1 MINIPASVS
10 PDLPRVQRGSGP
22 NFGAGV
28 QSLSGAAQIDRNR
41 WVSEACLAIS
51 LHDGHR
57 QGLDLA
63 EHLAQ
68 HPVVVG
74 PAPVASL
81 RVPRISSK
89 LSAWTFAEAE
99 LGRRWAVA
107 LTFLYLSFAW
117 MLQLF
122 ERRRSERDELAVE
135 VVMLRHGVAVL
146 RRRVARP
153 HRAVAS
159 GNVHVGTS
167 AGIHPE
173 LAREQNRRGLRSSS
187 TRSRST

>member
-1 MINIPASVS
+1 
-10 PDLPRVQRGSGP
+10 
-22 NFGAGV
+22 
-28 QSLSGAAQIDRNR
+28 
-41 WVSEACLAIS
+41 
-51 LHDGHR
+51 
-57 QGLDLA
+57 
-63 EHLAQ
+63 
-68 HPVVVG
+68 
-74 PAPVASL
+74 
-81 RVPRISSK
+81 VPRISSK

>member
-1 MINIPASVS
+1 MNILRAYRPTF
-10 PDLPRVQRGSGP
+10 RGSSGASGS

-28 QSLSGAAQIDRNR
+28 QSQSGAAQIDRNR

-57 QGLDLA
+57 QGLDVA
-63 EHLAQ
+63 ERLAQ

-74 PAPVASL
+74 PAPVASSW
-81 RVPRISSK
+81 VPRISSK

-122 ERRRSERDELAVE
+122 ELRRSERDELAVE
-135 VVMLRHGVAVL
+135 VIMLRHGVAVL

-173 LAREQNRRGLRSSS
+173 LARERNRRGLRSSS